1 MLTHSTVLQSL
12 RHLHSF
18 SVSFRYYFFLGL
30 LTVGPLQAVQDPVT
44 VPPGRGTSVTSA
56 S

>member
-1 MLTHSTVLQSL
+1 MITHSPVLQSL

-18 SVSFRYYFFLGL
+18 SVSYRYYFCLGL
-30 LTVGPLQAVQDPVT
+30 NTVGPLKAVQDPVT
-44 VPPGRGTSVTSA
+44 VPPGRGMSVTSA